1 MKKYLRLGFI
11 LLIFFIVHQDA
22 FSQRKRTRKSKRTEV
37 KAETVQKLTQI
48 ELEKG
53 KNKYPLSYFRKI
65 KKDSLL
71 IYASIEHQDNSVTY
85 QKKSVLLTDFD
96 YIKITNRKE
105 RFKKSLLCGLGVGAL
120 TYFATQR
127 RAKSPETIRSQG
139 SSGIVEGLNIG
150 LIGFGVG
157 IIVYNQVLHKK
168 LSIEDQKKYIVKK
181 LKSF

>member
-1 MKKYLRLGFI
+1 MKKLLRLGLI
-11 LLIFFIVHQDA
+11 LLIFAIVQQDA
-22 FSQRKRTRKSKRTEV
+22 FSQRKRTRESNRPAAIE
-37 KAETVQKLTQI
+37 KLTQI

-71 IYASIEHQDNSVTY
+71 IYASIQHQDRSVTY
-85 QKKSVLLTDFD
+85 QKKSILLDDFD
-96 YIKITNRKE
+96 YIKITNKKD
-105 RFKKSLLCGLGVGAL
+105 RFKKSFLCGLGVGAL

-127 RAKSPETIRSQG
+127 RARSPETIRTNG

-157 IIVYNQVLHKK
+157 IIVYNQVIHKK
-168 LSIEDQKKYIVKK
+168 LSIENQRKYIVKK

>member
-1 MKKYLRLGFI
+1 MEKQLRLGII
-11 LLIFFIVHQDA
+11 LLVFLMIHQDA
-22 FSQRKRTRKSKRTEV
+22 FSQRKRARITNRPEV
-37 KAETVQKLTQI
+37 VEKLTQI
-48 ELEKG
+48 ELERG
-53 KNKYPLSYFRKI
+53 KNKYPVSYFRKI

-71 IYASIEHQDNSVTY
+71 IYASIQHEDRSITY

-96 YIKITNRKE
+96 YIKITNKKE

-120 TYFATQR
+120 TYFVTQR
-127 RAKSPETIRSQG
+127 RAKSPETIRTQG

-168 LSIEDQKKYIVKK
+168 LSIDDQKKYIVKK